1 MCVCVQVREYE
12 ANDDAQD
19 VVLHKDSKWQ
29 AQWKDF
35 RDNNTVVT
43 GFFNLKS
50 KYDESDNVAVRA
62 SRVLTEKLSD
72 MFSDVFSQSEHAA
85 AIAEITKIDPKFNK
99 EDFVKECEFEII
111 PTVLEAYLSGD
122 LEVLQDWC
130 HEGAFNVLSTVIK
143 QQQSMGVVNH
153 SRILDIRDVDLL
165 LAKQMED
172 QGPVLIFTFQAQHV
186 EVLKDKWGK
195 VVEGGEDNIMNVT
208 YVWAMCR
215 DLTILD
221 HQSAWRVLEFA
232 QQSRTEYM

>member
-1 MCVCVQVREYE
+1 MIQVREYE

-29 AQWKDF
+29 QQWKDF

-72 MFSDVFSQSEHAA
+72 IFSDVFSQSEHAA
-85 AIAEITKIDPKFNK
+85 VIAEITKIDPKFNK
-99 EDFVKECEFEII
+99 DAFVKEVEFDIV
-111 PTVLEAYLSGD
+111 PCVLEAYLRQD

-130 HEGAFNVLSTVIK
+130 HEGAFNILSTVIK
-143 QQQSMGVVNH
+143 QQQQMGVVNCG
-153 SRILDIRDVDLL
+153 RILDIRDVDLL
-165 LAKQMED
+165 MAKQME
-172 QGPVLIFTFQAQHV
+172 QGPVLIFSFQVQQI
-186 EVLKDKWGK
+186 ELLKDKWGK
-195 VVEGGEDNIMNVT
+195 VVEGGEDNIQNVT

-215 DLTILD
+215 DQTILD
-221 HQSAWRVLEFA
+221 HNSAWRVLEFQMA
-232 QQSRTEYM
+232 ASAAYM